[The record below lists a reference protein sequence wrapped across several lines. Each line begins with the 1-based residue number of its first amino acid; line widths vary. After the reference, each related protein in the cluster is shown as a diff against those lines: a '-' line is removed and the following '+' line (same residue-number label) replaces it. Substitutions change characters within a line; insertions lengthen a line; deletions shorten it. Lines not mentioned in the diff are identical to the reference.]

1 MIEVKGLVNPLGRL
15 RGTYY
20 GWWLAGVAAIIMAL
34 GTVPLFQGLPVWN
47 PVLKAEFGW
56 TATQL
61 ALASSLI
68 FAEGS
73 IVGPIS
79 GYFIDKVGPRRM
91 VLTGLLILG
100 GGFLLFSWVENLWM
114 FYLAFVVMMLGA
126 NMGTWLPMM
135 TVLNN
140 WFLRRRSM
148 AMAVALEG
156 FAVGGIVLIPLIAW
170 AIGGIGTDE
179 AERFGWRYTTRGLG
193 VLIML
198 VAIPVSSLVRTRP
211 EEYGLRPDGDAAA
224 PRPTRSESP
233 EAPQSAA
240 ADRGF
245 TWQQAL
251 RTRAFWLISL
261 GHGCSSTVVITITVH
276 LGLMLDDRGYSL
288 QTISL
293 IVSAYIGIGALFIPV
308 GGYIGDRVPI
318 RRALFAFSALQSV
331 AMVVVVL
338 AHNAPMIYLFAVLL
352 GIGSGG
358 RTPLTTSIRGVYFG
372 RRAFA
377 SITGMSQG
385 FMYIFLFAGPLFAG
399 YIFDR
404 TGSYNVPFI
413 TLAVVCFLGSGLFLL
428 LGDPKPSPASPQPTR

>member
-211 EEYGLRPDGDAAA
+211 EEYGLRP
-224 PRPTRSESP
+224 
-233 EAPQSAA
+233 
-240 ADRGF
+240 
-245 TWQQAL
+245 
-251 RTRAFWLISL
+251 
-261 GHGCSSTVVITITVH
+261 
-276 LGLMLDDRGYSL
+276 
-288 QTISL
+288 
-293 IVSAYIGIGALFIPV
+293 
-308 GGYIGDRVPI
+308 
-318 RRALFAFSALQSV
+318 RR
-331 AMVVVVL
+331 
-338 AHNAPMIYLFAVLL
+338 
-352 GIGSGG
+352 
-358 RTPLTTSIRGVYFG
+358 
-372 RRAFA
+372 
-377 SITGMSQG
+377 
-385 FMYIFLFAGPLFAG
+385 
-399 YIFDR
+399 
-404 TGSYNVPFI
+404 
-413 TLAVVCFLGSGLFLL
+413 
-428 LGDPKPSPASPQPTR
+428 